1 MPTVHYPAWEQLAGK
16 LSAIG
21 VGNSVL
27 QSTKEDLD
35 ATGGH
40 TLPLVSLTA
49 DELKQ
54 LGFADVAD

>member
-27 QSTKEDLD
+27 QSAKEHLD
-35 ATGGH
+35 STGVH
-40 TLPLVSLTA
+40 TLPLVSLTDA
-49 DELKQ
+49 ELKQ
-54 LGFADVAD
+54 LGFVDEAA